1 MTSIVDECLKSISQI
16 NQNDLAGEMAVCES
30 MLESY
35 EKIFSLMEHYS
46 DDELSSLTFL
56 ESVIPTV
63 TIQEADAGTNPA
75 PANPQPADQNADQ
88 NTNGDDKKEKLW
100 EFNPRGKNEKTGR
113 KEKMWKSILLFI
125 PRLIIAVGRFIY
137 RWVKSLFTNKNESD
151 QATKTAGENLDK
163 LAEEQPNFF
172 EDPDNLAKLIL
183 QMNSDEMEK
192 KTYPAFTYV
201 INKKIGGQQ
210 QSTDKF
216 NSALSPGNGT
226 FIVYPPLS
234 IDKMIENLQQYDA
247 NILKGLINYVKAV
260 TQGSSAEDGSVKI
273 TQITNAYIEKT
284 SNIITEFSEAIQEEN
299 KIAKD
304 ITAKQASTN
313 SCVVTLDNGETNSE
327 YGLRPDQLWDKF
339 NDVNKLIEII
349 NADDNVVANSV
360 KQLTSFATT
369 PEDGAVEALTKM
381 LNSLKEVTQIMLA
394 QVQIVAALTD
404 GYMNCIK
411 KMSNFEYLSAALAR
425 ITGNKPATG
434 TGPEAKSDTDE
445 DDGTDNDTPGDGATV
460 TIKTK
465 NGLFGFGNGEQI
477 TGRTQTWYDTT
488 FIIKKGN
495 LSTKKIRYIGP
506 AKAFKNYT
514 HQLLLNGEGYTVE
527 ETGRKEFT
535 AVITPQ
541 GRVYDKD
548 KRTEVKPIPL
558 PEQNSSDLKLIYS
571 ESYYDQNDNIEP
583 LEY

>member
-30 MLESY
+30 MLENY

-46 DDELSSLTFL
+46 DDNSSSLTFL

-63 TIQEADAGTNPA
+63 PIQEADAGTNPA
-75 PANPQPADQNADQ
+75 PANPQPADQNTDQ
-88 NTNGDDKKEKLW
+88 NANGDDKKEKLW

-151 QATKTAGENLDK
+151 QATKAAGENLDK

-172 EDPDNLAKLIL
+172 EDPNNLTKLIL

-201 INKKIGGQQ
+201 INKKMGGQQ

-260 TQGSSAEDGSVKI
+260 TQGSTAEDGSVKI

-284 SNIITEFSEAIQEEN
+284 SNIITEFSDAIQEEN

-394 QVQIVAALTD
+394 QVQIVASLTD
-404 GYMNCIK
+404 GYMNCVK

-425 ITGNKPATG
+425 ITGNKPTTG

-465 NGLFGFGNGEQI
+465 NGLFGLGNGDQI

-514 HQLLLNGEGYTVE
+514 HQLVLNGEGYTVE

-535 AVITPQ
+535 AVITSQ

-558 PEQNSSDLKLIYS
+558 PEKDSSDLKLIYS

>member
-1 MTSIVDECLKSISQI
+1 M
-16 NQNDLAGEMAVCES
+16 
-30 MLESY
+30 
-35 EKIFSLMEHYS
+35 
-46 DDELSSLTFL
+46 
-56 ESVIPTV
+56 
-63 TIQEADAGTNPA
+63 
-75 PANPQPADQNADQ
+75 
-88 NTNGDDKKEKLW
+88 
-100 EFNPRGKNEKTGR
+100 
-113 KEKMWKSILLFI
+113 
-125 PRLIIAVGRFIY
+125 
-137 RWVKSLFTNKNESD
+137 
-151 QATKTAGENLDK
+151 
-163 LAEEQPNFF
+163 
-172 EDPDNLAKLIL
+172 
-183 QMNSDEMEK
+183 
-192 KTYPAFTYV
+192 
-201 INKKIGGQQ
+201 
-210 QSTDKF
+210 
-216 NSALSPGNGT
+216 
-226 FIVYPPLS
+226 
-234 IDKMIENLQQYDA
+234 
-247 NILKGLINYVKAV
+247 
-260 TQGSSAEDGSVKI
+260 
-273 TQITNAYIEKT
+273 
-284 SNIITEFSEAIQEEN
+284 
-299 KIAKD
+299 
-304 ITAKQASTN
+304 
-313 SCVVTLDNGETNSE
+313 
-327 YGLRPDQLWDKF
+327 RPDQLWDKF

-394 QVQIVAALTD
+394 QVQIVASLTD
-404 GYMNCIK
+404 GYMNCVK

-425 ITGNKPATG
+425 ITGNKPTTG

-465 NGLFGFGNGEQI
+465 NGLFGLGNGDQI

-514 HQLLLNGEGYTVE
+514 HQLVLNGEGYTVE

-535 AVITPQ
+535 AVITSQ

-558 PEQNSSDLKLIYS
+558 PEKDSSDLKLIYS

>member
-16 NQNDLAGEMAVCES
+16 NQDDLDGEMTVCES

-46 DDELSSLTFL
+46 DDELSSLTFF

-75 PANPQPADQNADQ
+75 PANPQPTDQNTDQNAD
-88 NTNGDDKKEKLW
+88 GDDKKEKLW

-163 LAEEQPNFF
+163 LAAEEPNFF
-172 EDPDNLAKLIL
+172 DDPDNLAKLIL
-183 QMNSDEMEK
+183 QMNSEEMEN

-226 FIVYPPLS
+226 FIVYPPLN

-260 TQGSSAEDGSVKI
+260 TQGSTAEDGSVKI
-273 TQITNAYIEKT
+273 TQITNGYVEKT

-304 ITAKQASTN
+304 ITARQKSTS

-349 NADDNVVANSV
+349 NADDNIVANSV

-381 LNSLKEVTQIMLA
+381 LNSLKNVTQIMLS
-394 QVQIVAALTD
+394 QVQIVASLTD

-425 ITGNKPATG
+425 ITGKKPTAG
-434 TGPEAKSDTDE
+434 TGSEDKSDTKE
-445 DDGTDNDTPGDGATV
+445 DDGSDNDTPGDGETV

-465 NGLFGFGNGEQI
+465 NGLFGLNGEQI

-506 AKAFKNYT
+506 AKPFKNYT
-514 HQLLLNGEGYTVE
+514 HQLVLNGDGYTVE

-541 GRVYDKD
+541 GRVYNKD

-571 ESYYDQNDNIEP
+571 ESYYDQTDNIEP